1 MKVLNWS
8 FASLIGIVLFLGSC
22 SQGGS
27 SKGDV
32 LFSEGKYEEAIA
44 EYNSVLASKPKN
56 VKALYN
62 RGRSYEELGNF
73 PQAEKDFLAALNEDN
88 KNIQVLLSLSN
99 IYQKQKNHSSA
110 LLYADYAVEVPGAP
124 AMAYFM
130 KGRALHQVGNTQEA
144 LREYSAAIKMD
155 KDFGQAYYYRGM
167 LKIATDKKKSGCE
180 DINLALRLN
189 FTTAQEAADKYCK

>member
-1 MKVLNWS
+1 MKVLNWV
-8 FASLIGIVLFLGSC
+8 FAYLIGILLVFGSC

-27 SKGDV
+27 NKGDE
-32 LFSEGKYEEAIA
+32 LFSQGKYEEAIA
-44 EYNSVLASKPKN
+44 AYDSFLASKPRN

-62 RGRSYEELGNF
+62 RGRSYEELGDF
-73 PQAEKDFLAALNEDN
+73 SKAEKDFLAALNEDS
-88 KNIQVLLSLSN
+88 KNIQLLLSLSN
-99 IYQKQKNHSSA
+99 IYQKQKNHTSA

-130 KGRALHQVGNTQEA
+130 KGRALHQIGNIQEA

-180 DINLALRLN
+180 DINLAIRLN